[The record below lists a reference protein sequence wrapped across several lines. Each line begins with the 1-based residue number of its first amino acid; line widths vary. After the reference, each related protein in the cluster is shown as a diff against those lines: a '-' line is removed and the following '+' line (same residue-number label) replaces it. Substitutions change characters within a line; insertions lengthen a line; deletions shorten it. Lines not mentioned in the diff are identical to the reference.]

1 MGNFCSRHEKK
12 RDYNN
17 KHKKDGGFQAIH
29 ASKVSATK
37 YRDDGGA
44 RDGNMVFMTA
54 AIATTPVD
62 TTSGGYHGH
71 HGGDSGGHG
80 SGGGDG
86 GGGGGCGGGGC
97 GGGCGG

>member
-1 MGNFCSRHEKK
+1 MGNFCSGHEKK
-12 RDYNN
+12 RNYNN
-17 KHKKDGGFQAIH
+17 KHNIGGGFQGIH

-54 AIATTPVD
+54 VIATTPVD
-62 TTSGGYHGH
+62 TTSAGYDHGH

-80 SGGGDG
+80 SGGHDG
-86 GGGGGCGGGGC
+86 GGGGC